1 MNDARFDAAA
11 LQGRMAHTMFGIVS
25 AVDPV
30 NHAVKVRIQPENVE
44 TGWIP
49 DAGGVH
55 AGDLRIACP
64 SSPGT
69 HVVLQPVEGDG
80 EHLVV
85 TGCVFDTVVM
95 APVSPLT
102 GAVAQP
108 GELLVRGGC
117 GLPPL
122 TSSGASGASS
132 SGAGWLHVGRSGIA
146 VGAGNARFALKDG
159 EISFSVGGTGMTLT
173 SAGLRVSGG
182 DVRTDQHSLNGHV
195 HLAGSQ
201 ETGGPLG

>member
-1 MNDARFDAAA
+1 MIDGRFDAAVV
-11 LQGRMAHTMFGIVS
+11 QGRTAHTMFGIVS

-49 DAGGVH
+49 DAGSVH
-55 AGDLRIACP
+55 AGDLRVSCP

-69 HVVLQPVEGDG
+69 HVILQPVEGDG

-85 TGCVFDTVVM
+85 TGCIFDTVVM

-108 GELLVRGGC
+108 GEFLVRGGS
-117 GLPPL
+117 GRPPVS
-122 TSSGASGASS
+122 SSGAVGVSS
-132 SGAGWLHVGRSGIA
+132 SEAGWLHVGSDCLA
-146 VGAGNARFALKDG
+146 VGAGNAQIVLKDG
-159 EISFSVGGTGMTLT
+159 EIKFSVGNTSVTLT
-173 SAGLRVSGG
+173 STGLKVAGG
-182 DVRTDQHSLNGHV
+182 DVQTDQHSLNQHI
-195 HLAGSQ
+195 HLVGSQ
-201 ETGGPLG
+201 KTEGPLG

>member
-11 LQGRMAHTMFGIVS
+11 LQGRTSHTMFGIVS

-30 NHAVKVRIQPENVE
+30 NHAVKVRIQPENIE

-49 DAGGVH
+49 DSCGVH
-55 AGDLRIACP
+55 AGDLRIARP

-69 HVVLQPVEGDG
+69 HVVLQPIEGDG

-85 TGCVFDTVVM
+85 TGSVYDTVVM
-95 APVSPLT
+95 APLSPLT
-102 GAVAQP
+102 GKVAQP
-108 GELLVRGGC
+108 GELLVKGGC

-122 TSSGASGASS
+122 SASGKVGASS
-132 SGAGWLHVGRSGIA
+132 SGAGWLHIGLDGVA
-146 VGAGNARFALKDG
+146 VGAGNASFVIKDG
-159 EISFSVGGTGMTLT
+159 TIILSVGGTEMTLT
-173 SAGLRVSGG
+173 SAGLTLSGG
-182 DVRTDQHSLNGHV
+182 DIRTDQHSLNEHI

-201 ETGGPLG
+201 KTGGPLG

>member
-1 MNDARFDAAA
+1 MTDARFDAAV
-11 LQGRMAHTMFGIVS
+11 LQGRTAHTMFGIVS

-95 APVSPLT
+95 APVSPFT
-102 GAVAQP
+102 GSAAQP

-117 GLPPL
+117 GRPPVSSSG
-122 TSSGASGASS
+122 SSGAISS
-132 SGAGWLHVGRSGIA
+132 EAGWLHIGPSGVA
-146 VGAGNARFALKDG
+146 AGAGNVRLVLRDG
-159 EISFSVGGTGMTLT
+159 EISFSVGEIAMTLT
-173 SAGLRVSGG
+173 SAGLKVSGG

-201 ETGGPLG
+201 NTGGPIG

>member
-1 MNDARFDAAA
+1 MSDARFDAAA
-11 LQGRMAHTMFGIVS
+11 LQGRTAHTMFGIVS

-30 NHAVKVRIQPENVE
+30 NHAVKVRIQPEDVE

-108 GELLVRGGC
+108 GELLVKGGC
-117 GLPPL
+117 GFPPVSSSGSVG
-122 TSSGASGASS
+122 TSSA
-132 SGAGWLHVGRSGIA
+132 GAGWLHVGPSGVA
-146 VGAGNARFALKDG
+146 AGAGNARIVLKDG

-173 SAGLRVSGG
+173 SAGLTVSGG
-182 DVRTDQHSLNGHV
+182 DVRTDQHSLNEHV
-195 HLAGSQ
+195 HLLGSQ
-201 ETGGPLG
+201 KTEGPLG

>member
-1 MNDARFDAAA
+1 MSDARFDAAA
-11 LQGRMAHTMFGIVS
+11 LQGRTAHTMFGIVS

-108 GELLVRGGC
+108 GELLVKGGC
-117 GLPPL
+117 GRPPL
-122 TSSGASGASS
+122 SSSGASGATS
-132 SGAGWLHVGRSGIA
+132 SGAGWLHVGSAGVA
-146 VGAGNARFALKDG
+146 AGAGNARIVLKDG
-159 EISFSVGGTGMTLT
+159 EISFSVGGTSMTLT
-173 SAGLRVSGG
+173 SAGLTVSGG
-182 DVRTDQHSLNGHV
+182 DVCTDQHSLNEHV
-195 HLAGSQ
+195 HLLGSQ
-201 ETGGPLG
+201 KTEGPLG